1 MRKPAIVG
9 AALLA
14 VAASLPACTS
24 VSQEQKTVQSP
35 MAVAD
40 AGIPDMELG
49 LSKSSVF
56 EDPAP
61 IVFSYTGGDPGT
73 NAAAETSYHTAPP
86 MITHSIVDMVPIL
99 QDANLCKDCHVN
111 PDLIGQKID
120 QGVPTP
126 APRSH
131 YVENSNDLYMGRWN
145 CTQCH
150 RPQADVPPLV
160 ASTFRK
166 DN

>member
-1 MRKPAIVG
+1 MSKLAIVG
-9 AALLA
+9 AVMLA
-14 VAASLPACTS
+14 VTASLPACTS
-24 VSQEQKTVQSP
+24 VSQEQKTAQAQT
-35 MAVAD
+35 AVAD
-40 AGIPDMELG
+40 AGIPDLELG

-56 EDPAP
+56 DDPSP
-61 IVFSYTGGDPGT
+61 TVFAYVGGDPGT

-120 QGVPTP
+120 KGVPTP

-131 YVENSNDLYMGRWN
+131 YVENTNDLYMGRWN

-150 RPQADVPPLV
+150 RPQADVQPLV
-160 ASTFRK
+160 ASTFIK
-166 DN
+166 DK